1 MTFMNLVR
9 VQGIITEIA
18 EREKIHLIQ
27 KKRETKIHEEE
38 DSFKIKI
45 PFFQLN
51 SDTNSHFE
59 VFTAYEFISSIV
71 KEYTYNKL

>member
-18 EREKIHLIQ
+18 EREKIRLIQ
-27 KKRETKIHEEE
+27 KKREPKIHEEE

-51 SDTNSHFE
+51 SIPIH
-59 VFTAYEFISSIV
+59 VLKSSRHM
-71 KEYTYNKL
+71 NLSPQ